1 MSATISILIV
11 IFLIFSLQQFLP
23 LEEYFSLIPEKSL
36 KEPWRFFTS
45 IFLHAD
51 FFHLFFNSWAL
62 FVFGIELE
70 RRVGPKE
77 FIEIFFTS
85 GIFASLFYFSLAY
98 FIDPKT
104 PALGASGAIY
114 GIIGSLALIAPS
126 LYVIV
131 YFIPIPLF
139 LFAII
144 YAFIEFIG
152 TIMFIFGVKSSIAY
166 AAHLAGIIV
175 GFLFGKKLRFKK
187 RK

>member
-1 MSATISILIV
+1 MNATISLLIIIILM
-11 IFLIFSLQQFLP
+11 FSLQQVLP

-36 KEPWRFFTS
+36 KEPWRFVTS
-45 IFLHAD
+45 MFLHAD

-70 RRVGPKE
+70 RRVGSKK
-77 FIEIFFTS
+77 FIEIFFIS
-85 GIFASLFYFSLAY
+85 GVFASLFYFSLAY

-126 LYVIV
+126 LYVLV
-131 YFIPIPLF
+131 YFVPIPLL

-144 YAFIEFIG
+144 YALIEFIG
-152 TIMFIFGVKSSIAY
+152 TVMFVFGIKSSIAY

-175 GFLFGKKLRFKK
+175 GFLFGKKLRSEK
-187 RK
+187 

>member
-1 MSATISILIV
+1 MNATTFLLIT
-11 IFLIFSLQQFLP
+11 IFLIFSLQQFFP

-36 KEPWRFFTS
+36 KEPWRFITS

-70 RRVGPKE
+70 RRVGTKK
-77 FIEIFFTS
+77 FLEIFFTS

-126 LYVIV
+126 LYVFV
-131 YFIPIPLF
+131 YFVPIPLL

-144 YAFIEFIG
+144 YTLIEFIG
-152 TIMFIFGVKSSIAY
+152 TVMFVFGIKSSIAY

-175 GFLFGKKLRFKK
+175 GFLFGKKLRSEK
-187 RK
+187 